1 MKKQLLIAM
10 LATVSVFAVAFSA
23 CTSDDGPTDAD
34 LQNAQATASAAQS
47 ALSAAN
53 ARADAAEASADE
65 AMKMA
70 DEAKMMAEDAMMEE
84 AMMEEEHGRLAQ
96 VQERGTLIC
105 ASRNDVPG
113 YGALDGSGR
122 NVGFD
127 IDLCRA
133 VATAVLGDPEAI
145 EIQYI
150 TAAER
155 GPTIQS
161 GEVDLLV
168 RTVTWTTS
176 RDAQWGNYAQTM
188 FYDGQGF
195 MVPADLGVTSAY
207 ELSGAAVCVTAGTTT
222 ELNMADFFRQNNM
235 DYNPQVFEDTD
246 IVLSSYEQGA
256 CDVFTNDRS
265 QLAALRTSLQNP
277 EEHVILPET
286 ISEEPLGPVVP
297 HGDDQWFDIVKT
309 VMSGL
314 IYAEGYGINSGNV
327 SEKAAG
333 DDVKAKRLLGTEGTI
348 GQESLGLSETFMQDV
363 INAVGNYGEIYDR
376 NLGPDGIDLPREG
389 GRNALWSDAP
399 CSDCP
404 KGGQIYAAPLR

>member
-1 MKKQLLIAM
+1 MKIKLLMSALAM
-10 LATVSVFAVAFSA
+10 VSVFAVALSA
-23 CTSDDGPTDAD
+23 CTSDEGPSDTD
-34 LQNAQATASAAQS
+34 LRNAQATASAAQS
-47 ALSAAN
+47 ALSDAN
-53 ARADAAEASADE
+53 ARADAAETRADAAE
-65 AMKMA
+65 KDAE
-70 DEAKMMAEDAMMEE
+70 DAKMMADQAMMEDS
-84 AMMEEEHGRLAQ
+84 GSRLAA
-96 VQERGTLIC
+96 VQERGVLKC

-113 YGALDGSGR
+113 YGALDDSGR

-145 EIQYI
+145 EIQFI

-188 FYDGQGF
+188 FFDGQGF
-195 MVPADLGVTSAY
+195 MVPADLGVTSAFD
-207 ELSGAAVCVTAGTTT
+207 LSGAAVCVTSGTTT

-235 DYNPQVFEDTD
+235 EYNPQVFEDTD
-246 IVLSSYEQGA
+246 VVLSSYESGA

-265 QLAALRTSLQNP
+265 QLAALRTSLQDP
-277 EEHVILPET
+277 DSHLILPET

-314 IYAEGYGINSGNV
+314 IYAEGYGINSENV
-327 SEKAAG
+327 SAKAGG

-348 GQESLGLSETFMQDV
+348 GQETLGLSKTFMQDV

-399 CSDCP
+399 CGDCP

>member
-1 MKKQLLIAM
+1 MKSKLLMSALAMMSVLAIAV
-10 LATVSVFAVAFSA
+10 TA
-23 CTSDDGPTDAD
+23 CNGEEGPSDAD
-34 LQNAQATASAAQS
+34 LRNAQATASAAQS
-47 ALSAAN
+47 ALSSAN
-53 ARADAAEASADE
+53 SRADAAEAAKDAAERAAADLQ
-65 AMKMA
+65 AQI
-70 DEAKMMAEDAMMEE
+70 DEMGSMMPDDG
-84 AMMEEEHGRLAQ
+84 HSRLAQ
-96 VQERGTLIC
+96 VQERDKVIC

-113 YGALDGSGR
+113 YGSLDDSGR

-133 VATAVLGDPEAI
+133 VAAAVLGDPEKI
-145 EIQYI
+145 EIQFI
-150 TAAER
+150 NAAER

-222 ELNMADFFRQNNM
+222 ELNMADFFRQNSM
-235 DYNPQVFEDTD
+235 EYNPQVFEDTD
-246 IVLSSYEQGA
+246 IVLSSYESGA

-265 QLAALRTSLQNP
+265 QLAALRTSLQDP
-277 EEHVILPET
+277 DSHVILPET

-314 IYAEGYGINSGNV
+314 IYAEGYGINSGNIG
-327 SEKAAG
+327 EKANG

-348 GQESLGLSETFMQDV
+348 GQEALGLSETFMQDV
-363 INAVGNYGEIYDR
+363 INSVGNYGEIYDR

-389 GRNALWSDAP
+389 GRNALWSDAA

>member
-1 MKKQLLIAM
+1 MRLKILMSM
-10 LATVSVFAVAFSA
+10 LAMFSIMAVALSA
-23 CTSDDGPTDAD
+23 CTSDDGATEED
-34 LQNAQATASAAQS
+34 LANAQATASAAQS
-47 ALSAAN
+47 ALNDAN
-53 ARADAAEASADE
+53 SRADAAEDRADAAAKE
-65 AMKMA
+65 AA
-70 DEAKMMAEDAMMEE
+70 DAMAEIE
-84 AMMEEEHGRLAQ
+84 AMMADTGSRLAA
-96 VQERGTLIC
+96 VQERDKVIC

-113 YGALDGSGR
+113 YGSLDASSR

-133 VATAVLGDPEAI
+133 VATAVLGDPEKI
-145 EIQYI
+145 EVQYI

-195 MVPADLGVTSAY
+195 MIPADLGVTSAY
-207 ELSGAAVCVTAGTTT
+207 DLGGAAVCVTSGTTT
-222 ELNMADFFRQNNM
+222 ELNMEDFFLQNGLE
-235 DYNPQVFEDTD
+235 YNPNVFEDTD
-246 IVLSSYEQGA
+246 VVLDAYENGQ

-265 QLAALRTSLQNP
+265 QLAALRTALPNP
-277 EEHVILPET
+277 DDHVILPET

-314 IYAEGYGINSGNV
+314 IYAEAYEINSGNV
-327 SEKAAG
+327 SAMASG
-333 DDVKAKRLLGTEGTI
+333 DNVKVKRLLGTEGSI
-348 GQESLGLSETFMQDV
+348 GQEALGLSATFMQDV

-376 NLGPDGIDLPREG
+376 NLGPDGINLPREG
-389 GRNALWSDAP
+389 GRNALWTDAP